1 MKVTLEQWRML
12 KAVVEHGGFAHA
24 AGVVHKS
31 QSSIHHAIQKM
42 ELMLDVK
49 LLEVKGRKAHLT
61 DAGRLLLQRA
71 EHLLESAANI
81 DSLAASLNAGV
92 EPEIA
97 IAVDQVF
104 PPEYIGNVLEQFS
117 SEYPNTRIQ
126 LYETVLSGA
135 SEALN
140 QGQVD
145 LAIAGSGVS
154 HFLAEPLF
162 AVDFLAVAAPSHQVF
177 KQYQQGQTLVV
188 DDLINYRQLVTRD
201 SALSKNVDSGWL
213 QADERWTVSNIATA
227 TEMISRGMGFAWIPV
242 TRMRRLLEQGLLLP
256 IPLQNGGCRSEMLQ
270 LYYARQDQS
279 GPGLKRLAELLH
291 QCCDADNSNYSNIK
305 SVFK

>member
-24 AGVVHKS
+24 AEVVHKS

-92 EPEIA
+92 EPEIS
-97 IAVDQVF
+97 IAVDQTF
-104 PPEYIGNVLEQFS
+104 PPEYIATVLEQFS
-117 SEYPNTRIQ
+117 SEYPTTRIQ

-135 SEALN
+135 AEALN
-140 QGQVD
+140 KGMVD
-145 LAIAGSGVS
+145 LAIAGAGVS
-154 HFLAEPLF
+154 HFMAEPLF
-162 AVDFLAVAAPSHQVF
+162 AVGFIAVAAPEHPLF
-177 KQYQQGQTLVV
+177 KIYSETQSLQI
-188 DDLINYRQLVTRD
+188 DDLVNYRQLVTRD
-201 SALSKNVDSGWL
+201 SALEKKIDSGWL
-213 QADERWTVSNIATA
+213 KADERWTVSNISTSI
-227 TEMISRGMGFAWIPV
+227 EMISRGMGFAWVPV
-242 TRMRRLLEQGLLLP
+242 TRMGRLLEQGLLLP
-256 IPLQNGGCRSEMLQ
+256 IPLQAGGCRSEMLQ
-270 LYYARQDQS
+270 LYYARQDRS
-279 GPGLKRLAELLH
+279 GPGLKRLAALLH
-291 QCCDADNSNYSNIK
+291 QCCDADVSNYSNIK
-305 SVFK
+305 SVF